1 MEMAKLYQNKKELLN
16 MNVYKL
22 GKFKITTHPNML
34 VTFSKDNK
42 IMVVTDRKEN
52 EIHCFIEFTNEK
64 LLISNGWNIKYILN
78 ENELE
83 LQYNFINE

>member
-1 MEMAKLYQNKKELLN
+1 
-16 MNVYKL
+16 MNIYEL
-22 GKFKITTHPNML
+22 GKFKIKTQPNML
-34 VTFSKDNK
+34 VTFSKDNR

-52 EIHCFIEFTNEK
+52 EIHCFIEFNNEK

-83 LQYNFINE
+83 LQYNFVNE